1 MSAFFH
7 HFRNDFRIL
16 YRSGYLWVS
25 VAVFALML
33 LVAIQAL
40 RLDFA
45 GYENFIAAIIL
56 FDVVL
61 SPLMLVGLMVLLDR
75 GEGAFAVLC
84 VGPAPMLPYMAA
96 RVLAVSLISLTQMLV
111 LVLAVYDAAL
121 SPLALTAGL
130 TSAACLSALFG
141 FVLIAFFDD
150 LYAFLLPMVGTIML
164 LGMPGYA
171 VLLGIK
177 PEWLAWHPTAGALA
191 LIEAAFNLESAQGI
205 VTASA
210 STFLWAAAAATL
222 AFLAVRRMQTRIGG
236 S

>member
-1 MSAFFH
+1 MSAFPH
-7 HFRNDFRIL
+7 LLRNDVRML
-16 YRSGYLWVS
+16 YRSGYIWVS
-25 VAVFALML
+25 LAVFALML
-33 LVAIQAL
+33 LVAMQAA

-61 SPLMLVGLMVLLDR
+61 SPLMLVGLMVLLER

-84 VGPAPMLPYMAA
+84 VSPAPTLAYMAA
-96 RVLAVSLISLTQMLV
+96 RVLAVSLISLAQTLMLV
-111 LVLAVYDAAL
+111 LIVYDAAL

-130 TSAACLSALFG
+130 AGAACMSGLFG

-150 LYAFLLPMVGTIML
+150 LYSFLLPMIGAIML

-171 VLLGIK
+171 VLLGIA
-177 PEWLAWHPTAGALA
+177 PDWLAWHPTAGALA
-191 LIEAAFNLESAQGI
+191 LIESAFDPDAARRL
-205 VTASA
+205 VTAGA
-210 STFLWAAAAATL
+210 STVLWAAAAATL
-222 AFLAVRRMQTRIGG
+222 AYIAVRRMKARLGG